1 MHFDIVEAIRQKQ
14 QKQPRT
20 ISIENGKVVDVSISN
35 GTVVIGPGVPAGT
48 EPEEE
53 IEPPGSRALGD

>member
-20 ISIENGKVVDVSISN
+20 VSIENGKVVDVSIN
-35 GTVVIGPGVPAGT
+35 DGTVVVSPVVP
-48 EPEEE
+48 PE
-53 IEPPGSRALGD
+53 AQDD